1 MKQYKLT
8 SFWRQASMTLL
19 FATLS
24 TVVTAQNPNFHIYLA
39 FGGSNMEGQG
49 NIQSQ
54 DKTKYD
60 NFKVLWSSTNFGIY
74 NETRQTGEWYT
85 AVAPLA
91 HKDAKLSV
99 AIDLYLNENVSVGY
113 CAVVSGLSEE
123 AFIQELGKRKISIF
137 RFGSDQSFLESC
149 V

>member
-1 MKQYKLT
+1 MCDIAI
-8 SFWRQASMTLL
+8 SI
-19 FATLS
+19 
-24 TVVTAQNPNFHIYLA
+24 PD
-39 FGGSNMEGQG
+39 E
-49 NIQSQ
+49 
-54 DKTKYD
+54 
-60 NFKVLWSSTNFGIY
+60 VLMM
-74 NETRQTGEWYT
+74 
-85 AVAPLA
+85 L
-91 HKDAKLSV
+91 HKDRAAMAKHAKLSV